1 MKTEEQRIEL
11 ERREKA
17 EKQKE
22 LLASDYLKQNIEI
35 ESLIKQ
41 VMAGKNPTTS
51 QKESTKTLMR
61 FLFTIVANKQA
72 S

>member
-11 ERREKA
+11 EKREKA

-41 VMAGKNPTTS
+41 VMAGKNPTT
-51 QKESTKTLMR
+51 
-61 FLFTIVANKQA
+61 
-72 S
+72 